1 LPKPKPPPVAAGCGA
16 RGRHTVHTGQAPL
29 GAAYFVAASE
39 KDFQA
44 PRRSDMVAVRKDY
57 TAPTALG
64 RIGLKF
70 PIKFSTR
77 FGNGRILRAVGILY
91 WVGLHL
97 SYPLK

>member
-1 LPKPKPPPVAAGCGA
+1 
-16 RGRHTVHTGQAPL
+16 
-29 GAAYFVAASE
+29 
-39 KDFQA
+39 
-44 PRRSDMVAVRKDY
+44 MVAVRKDY